1 MREFTQVK
9 ADNRGLSDGSYYFFE
24 KQQKMIND
32 KTETARRWFK
42 TPAYCIGDR
51 RKEFEQENQMRD
63 ISRQHAEL

>member
-1 MREFTQVK
+1 MRGFTQVK

-42 TPAYCIGDR
+42 TPAYCIGEA
-51 RKEFEQENQMRD
+51 RKQYEQQSKQE
-63 ISRQHAEL
+63 ET